1 MEKTNSGMGVRFFPT
16 DTIFAERF
24 DALVE
29 EVGGPD
35 AVRPQQAMLIADIV
49 RNEALKAKLWEDIQA
64 RGVGSEVRNGS
75 QRQWRENKSIST
87 QMKLADQQRRI
98 MMALGLIAR
107 EKDQPKENADDEDD
121 FDAL

>member
-1 MEKTNSGMGVRFFPT
+1 MSEMSIGEKYFPEDQRLAQRFN
-16 DTIFAERF
+16 DLAQELGGD
-24 DALVE
+24 DAL
-29 EVGGPD
+29 
-35 AVRPQQAMLIADIV
+35 RPQQEILIADVV
-49 RNEALKAKLWEDIQA
+49 RGEALKEKLWNDIEK

-87 QMKLADQQRRI
+87 QLKLADQQRRI

-107 EKDQPKENADDEDD
+107 EKDQPKGDDTEGDD